1 MYIYILSLDNLYE
14 VVGMGRRL
22 MLARE
27 KCFFIHSCFFQNTGI
42 AAASVVSGQLARQ
55 PGPFS
60 GADTEPVAA

>member
-1 MYIYILSLDNLYE
+1 
-14 VVGMGRRL
+14 MGWRL

-42 AAASVVSGQLARQ
+42 AAASVVSGQLARL

-60 GADTEPVAA
+60 GADTEPTTIVAA